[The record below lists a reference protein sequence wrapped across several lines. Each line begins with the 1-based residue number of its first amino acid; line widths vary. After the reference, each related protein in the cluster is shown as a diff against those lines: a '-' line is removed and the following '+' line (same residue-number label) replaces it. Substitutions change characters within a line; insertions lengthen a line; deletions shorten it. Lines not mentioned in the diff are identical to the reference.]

1 MPYTLNDYCTD
12 INRIIK
18 AKGEAGL
25 PELAVK
31 LSDLLNNPD
40 FVKQAFSDSDPVGKK
55 ELWHDPETD
64 VYVLA
69 HVQAPGHAG
78 KPHSHGKSWAIYGTA
93 RGYTDMREWRRVNP
107 PSEDKAELVQTD
119 AYRLGP
125 GQTRAYGPHMIHAT
139 AHPHE
144 TTWVVRVTGT
154 DLDHL
159 PRYRFHPKKDK
170 ILERA

>member
-1 MPYTLNDYCTD
+1 MAYTLDAFCAD
-12 INRIIK
+12 ISRAIK
-18 AKGEAGL
+18 AEGEAGL
-25 PELAVK
+25 PKLAEK
-31 LSDLLNNPD
+31 LSDLLKNPD
-40 FVKQAFSDSDPVGKK
+40 FVAQAFSDSDPVGRK

-69 HVQAPGHAG
+69 HVQALGHAG
-78 KPHSHGKSWAIYGTA
+78 RPHSHGKSWAIYGTA
-93 RGYTDMREWRRVNP
+93 RGHTDMTEWRRVNP
-107 PSEDKAELVQTD
+107 ASEDNAELVQTD

-139 AHPHE
+139 AHPE
-144 TTWVVRVTGT
+144 EKTWVVRVTGT
-154 DLDHL
+154 DLDNL

>member
-1 MPYTLNDYCTD
+1 MPYALSDYCAD

-25 PELAVK
+25 PELAEK
-31 LSDLLNNPD
+31 LSALLKNPD
-40 FVKQAFSDSDPVGKK
+40 FVAEAFAGDNPPPKRV
-55 ELWHDPETD
+55 LWHDPETD

-69 HVQAPGHAG
+69 HNQTAGHAG

-93 RGYTDMREWRRVNP
+93 RGYTDMTEWRRVNP
-107 PSEDKAELVQTD
+107 DSAEGAELVQSD

-125 GQTRAYGPHMIHAT
+125 GQTRAYGPHMIHST
-139 AHPHE
+139 AHPE
-144 TTWVVRVTGT
+144 PSWVVRITGT

-159 PRYRFHPKKDK
+159 PRYRFHPKKDR
-170 ILERA
+170 ILEKA